1 MNNRRKIVLVGCG
14 AVGSSFL
21 YSCNTGLASE
31 YVLIDAFQDVAHGNR
46 LDFEDTLAWQERPF
60 HKVTNGFVS
69 WL

>member
-1 MNNRRKIVLVGCG
+1 M
-14 AVGSSFL
+14 